1 MDFSYTLNLSQW
13 KTIRLKEMNNRQFRS
28 LIKAFLND
36 DILDLN
42 FTIQEYI
49 KEATV
54 GQPIQLNYLDIT
66 MILLSQRLLCVGDEV
81 SRADERTGAK
91 LSFNISDIM
100 REITPMVHEIPEDIY
115 LPSAISMEVPDWD
128 ESINNTEE
136 YYRYDE
142 RLNSV
147 RLSSVSWFID
157 GKTLGLGFVRAELL
171 AFVKALYRYDYKE
184 FLRSEYYFINMIGGS
199 HHDFMDLTL
208 VEVDALLRIR
218 KDTEEEQK
226 KHQEAAEEEA
236 KQNRKI

>member
-1 MDFSYTLNLSQW
+1 MDFCYTLNLSQW
-13 KTIRLKEMNNRQFRS
+13 KTIRLKEMTNRQFRS

-36 DILDLN
+36 DTEDLN
-42 FTIQEYI
+42 FVIQEYI
-49 KEATV
+49 KEAVV
-54 GQPIQLNYLDIT
+54 GDIPKLNYIDLI

-81 SRADERTGAK
+81 TRADERTGAK

-100 REITPMVHEIPEDIY
+100 QEITPMVHEIPEDIW
-115 LPSAISMEVPDWD
+115 LPSDISIEVSGWD
-128 ESINNTEE
+128 EANDDING
-136 YYRYDE
+136 YYKYDE

-157 GKTLGLGFVRAELL
+157 GKTLGLGFVRGELI

-208 VEVDALLRIR
+208 VEVDTLLRIR

-226 KHQEAAEEEA
+226 KQQEAAEEEA